1 MKVSPHTIKGIASI
15 DKRSK
20 EKMKVLHR
28 NIKDKKHE
36 MKILDRKIKDHQ
48 EKMRVLLKPNVQN
61 CKK

>member
-1 MKVSPHTIKGIASI
+1 
-15 DKRSK
+15 
-20 EKMKVLHR
+20 MKVLHK

-36 MKILDRKIKDHQ
+36 VKILNIKIKDQQ